1 MNRLWVRL
9 SLAFSAVVLSVLVI
23 MAVSVGVVQVGN
35 PDGLPEG
42 VQLSPEEE
50 EAIRILENSETLQ
63 RVSFNARR
71 LILPVAITYL
81 AILTG
86 SAAIVA
92 GVMLSRRLTRPLT
105 ELQAGAQAIGAN
117 DLSYRVDITGTEEMA
132 DVARAFNQMAA
143 QLEQAESLRR
153 NLLADVAHELRHPLH
168 VIAGN
173 LRAILDDV
181 YPLSKEEIAR
191 LLDQTHHLTKLVS
204 DLHELAQ
211 AEAHQLPLHKQVVD
225 VGALVKETAVAF
237 QPTAKAQGVTLQVE
251 LLGKLPHLA
260 VDADRI
266 RQVVNNLMANA
277 LQHTGENG
285 RVTLTIQ
292 QKDNTLQVQVQD
304 TGTGIA
310 PEDLPY
316 VFDRFYQTDGA
327 RSREDRGMG
336 LGLAIVRALV
346 EEHGGGVTAVSPGLG
361 QGSTFT
367 FSLPL

>member
-9 SLAFSAVVLSVLVI
+9 SLTFSAVVLSVFLI
-23 MAVSVGVVQVGN
+23 VGATIRLSQG
-35 PDGLPEG
+35 DADDFPEG
-42 VQLSPEEE
+42 LELSPAEQ
-50 EAIRILENSETLQ
+50 EAIRVLEESESIERFSLE
-63 RVSFNARR
+63 ARR
-71 LILPVAITYL
+71 VFVPVAVTYMAVIT
-81 AILTG
+81 G
-86 SAAIVA
+86 GAAIVA
-92 GVMLSRRLTRPLT
+92 GVLLSRRLTRPLT
-105 ELQAGAQAIGAN
+105 ELQAGARAIGDN

-181 YPLSKEEIAR
+181 YPLSKEEIGR
-191 LLDQTHHLTKLVS
+191 LLEQTHHLTKLVS

-225 VGALVKETAVAF
+225 VAALVKETAVAF

-251 LLGKLPHLA
+251 LLGALPQLA
-260 VDADRI
+260 VDTDRI
-266 RQVVNNLMANA
+266 RQVVNNLVANA

-285 RVTLTIQ
+285 RVTLTIE
-292 QKDNTLQVQVQD
+292 QKEDVLQVRVED
-304 TGTGIA
+304 TGAGIS

-316 VFDRFYQTDGA
+316 VFERFYQTDGA
-327 RSREDRGMG
+327 RNREDRGMG

>member
-9 SLAFSAVVLSVLVI
+9 SLTFSAVVLSVFLI
-23 MAVSVGVVQVGN
+23 VGATVRLSQG
-35 PDGLPEG
+35 DADDFPEG
-42 VQLSPEEE
+42 FELSLAEQ
-50 EAIRILENSETLQ
+50 EAIRVLEESESLE
-63 RVSFNARR
+63 RFALEARR
-71 LILPVAITYL
+71 VIVPVAVTYMAVIT
-81 AILTG
+81 G
-86 SAAIVA
+86 GAAIVA
-92 GVMLSRRLTRPLT
+92 GVWVSRRLTRPLT
-105 ELQAGAQAIGAN
+105 ELQAGARAIGDN

-181 YPLSKEEIAR
+181 YPLSKEEIGR
-191 LLDQTHHLTKLVS
+191 LLEQTHHLTKLVS

-225 VGALVKETAVAF
+225 VAALVKETAIVF

-251 LLGKLPHLA
+251 LLGALPQLA
-260 VDADRI
+260 VDTDRI
-266 RQVVNNLMANA
+266 RQVVNNLVANA

-285 RVTLTIQ
+285 RITLTIE
-292 QKDNTLQVQVQD
+292 QKKDTLQVQVAD
-304 TGTGIA
+304 TGSGIA

-316 VFDRFYQTDGA
+316 VFDRFYQADGA
-327 RSREDRGMG
+327 RNREDRGMG

-346 EEHGGGVTAVSPGLG
+346 EEHGGRVTAVSPGLG